1 MNIDD
6 SIRTRR
12 WSKLLYNDPETIL
25 RDLRQ
30 VELHMA
36 DVFVKER
43 VRTLRTNM
51 LKPHREGRE
60 AALLCHGI
68 GKAVLG
74 TTVYISPG
82 EEEDYDFISLW
93 SIGDTQHYAPVQ
105 IKELPPSDINPY
117 TDLNKI
123 ILSLQKY
130 SGSRDLIVG
139 IHMNREET
147 LDISKIVVPKL
158 NVHELWLFGSLK
170 PDQSKWFL
178 IGDLLVK
185 PEYYEFYYP
194 A

>member
-12 WSKLLYNDPETIL
+12 WSKLRYHDPEIIL
-25 RDLRQ
+25 RELRQ
-30 VELHMA
+30 VELNMA
-36 DVFVKER
+36 DAVIDER

-74 TTVYISPG
+74 TTVFVAPG
-82 EEEDYDFISLW
+82 EAEDHDFVSLW
-93 SIGDTQHYAPVQ
+93 IIGDTKHYAPVQ
-105 IKELPPSDINPY
+105 IKELAPSDINPY
-117 TDLNKI
+117 SDLNKI
-123 ILSLQKY
+123 ISSLQKY
-130 SGSRDLIVG
+130 SGSRDLTVG
-139 IHMNREET
+139 IHINRKGS

-158 NVHELWLFGSLK
+158 NIRELWLFGSLTL
-170 PDQSKWFL
+170 DQSKWFL
-178 IGDLLVK
+178 IGDLLGK
-185 PEYYEFYYP
+185 QGYYEFYYP